1 LVLRAEQSPAKDCGM
16 DVTTAADFSEALA
29 RAARHASFLR
39 AQIERHADLTDL
51 LAAGKLAEALAA
63 CGTGLDQA
71 PVARRL
77 RLERARTALVLA
89 IGDLAGAL
97 PLESVVEGLSDL
109 ADRSLDTAIAAAIE
123 ERMPGV
129 PARGFAVIALG
140 KHGGRELNYSS
151 DIDPI
156 FLYDPAT
163 LPHRA
168 REEPAEAAVR
178 IGRRVIELLQARD
191 ADGYA
196 FRVDLRL
203 RPSPEVTPI
212 VLPIDAL
219 ISYYESSAVAWE
231 RAAFVRARAAAGD
244 IALGQSFLDAIRPF
258 VWRRSL
264 DFGAIKEMRAMS
276 HRIRAQHGREA
287 FGPGYD
293 LKRGRGGIREVEFF
307 AQIHQLIHGGRDR
320 TLRSPTTIPALQSL
334 ATAGIIGVGEAQEL
348 ADSYCLFR
356 TIEHRLQMVDDRQTH
371 ELPREAGTLDN
382 VAQLHG
388 LENSG
393 ALLDLLRP
401 RVETVGRIYDALED
415 GDAEGLPV
423 GAALGPALA
432 RAGFDP
438 PDAARS
444 VIEKWRGGGVR
455 AVQSPAAREALEEV
469 LPSLVEALGR
479 APDPHAA
486 MHRMDDIVG
495 RVSSA
500 INFFR
505 LLAARPP
512 LMRLLANLLS
522 HAPTLAATLGQRPE
536 LLDGLI
542 DATAFDPAPA
552 VPELIR
558 AFTAAE
564 GIDYERLLDHVR
576 RSVGERR
583 FALGVQ
589 LIEGTSDP
597 LDVAAGYARVAEAAL
612 DTLAA
617 ATVED
622 HARQHGR
629 VPGSELVILALGRL
643 GGGALTHASDLDLI
657 YLFTGTLDAASD
669 GIKPLE
675 ATRYYNRLA
684 QRVTGALSVPTAAGA
699 LYEVDTR
706 LRPSGS
712 KGLLAVT
719 IDSFAHYQ
727 RESAWTWEHMALTR
741 ARPVFGSE
749 ATRARVQAVIDD
761 VLNRPRDTVQLLK
774 DVVSMRTD
782 MARHKPPAGPLD
794 AKLVEGGLVDLEFC
808 LHAIQL
814 EHRAGFDPRLGPA
827 IAALIEAGL
836 LPPGF
841 AQAYEVLARMLVS
854 LRLVAPDALEPP
866 APARALVARACGFTD
881 WDALLEGY
889 AAARQCVRED
899 WARIVARSEE
909 Q

>member
-1 LVLRAEQSPAKDCGM
+1 MEATL
-16 DVTTAADFSEALA
+16 AAPLSEALD
-29 RAARHASFLR
+29 RAARHAPFLR
-39 AQIERHADLTDL
+39 AQMERHADLAELLRAGD
-51 LAAGKLAEALAA
+51 LAAALAA
-63 CGTGLDQA
+63 CAAGLESA

-77 RLERARTALVLA
+77 RLERTRTALVLA

-97 PLESVVEGLSDL
+97 PLETVVEGLSDL
-109 ADRSLDTAIAAAIE
+109 ADRSLDAAIAAAIE
-123 ERMPGV
+123 ERTPGE

-163 LPHRA
+163 LPHRG

-212 VLPIDAL
+212 ALPIDAL

-244 IALGQSFLDAIRPF
+244 RALGQRFLDAIRPF

-264 DFGAIKEMRAMS
+264 DFGAVKEMRAMS

-320 TLRSPTTIPALQSL
+320 ALRSPTTIPALQSL
-334 ATAGIIGVGEAQEL
+334 AAAGIIDGGEAREL
-348 ADSYCLFR
+348 ADSYRLFR

-371 ELPREAGTLDN
+371 ELPRDMAALDN

-388 LENSG
+388 LAGFG

-401 RVETVGRIYDALED
+401 QVESVGRTYDALED
-415 GDAEGLPV
+415 GEAPGLPV
-423 GAALGPALA
+423 GAALAPALA
-432 RAGFDP
+432 EAGFDP
-438 PDAARS
+438 PDAARA
-444 VIEKWRGGGVR
+444 VIERWRGGGVR

-469 LPSLVEALGR
+469 LPGLVEALGR
-479 APDPHAA
+479 APDPQAA
-486 MHRMDDIVG
+486 LHRMDDIVG
-495 RVSSA
+495 RLPSA

-512 LMRLLANLLS
+512 LMRLLADLLS
-522 HAPTLAATLGQRPE
+522 HAPTLAAALGRRPE
-536 LLDGLI
+536 FLDGLI
-542 DATAFDPAPA
+542 DATAFDPAPPVA
-552 VPELIR
+552 EL
-558 AFTAAE
+558 AASFAAAE
-564 GIDYERLLDHVR
+564 AGDYERLLDHVR

-589 LIEGTSDP
+589 LVEGTSDP
-597 LDVAAGYARVAEAAL
+597 LEVAAGYARVAEAAL
-612 DTLAA
+612 DVLAA
-617 ATVED
+617 ATAAD
-622 HARQHGR
+622 YARQHGR
-629 VPGSELVILALGRL
+629 VPDSELVILALGRL
-643 GGGALTHASDLDLI
+643 GGAALTHASDLDLI
-657 YLFTGTLDAASD
+657 YLFTGTIDAAS
-669 GIKPLE
+669 GGPKPLE

-684 QRVTGALSVPTAAGA
+684 QRVTGALSVPTAAGP

-719 IDSFAHYQ
+719 IESFADYQ

-741 ARPVFGSE
+741 ARPVFGSD
-749 ATRARVQAVIDD
+749 AARARVQAVIDA
-761 VLNRPRDTVQLLK
+761 VLNRPRDTRQLLK
-774 DVVSMRTD
+774 DVVSMRSD

-794 AKLVEGGLVDLEFC
+794 AKLIEGGLVDLEFC
-808 LHAIQL
+808 VHAVQL
-814 EHRAGFDPRLGPA
+814 EHRTGFDPRLGPA
-827 IAALIEAGL
+827 IAALIGAGL
-836 LPPGF
+836 LPADF
-841 AQAYEVLARMLVS
+841 AAAHDVLARMLVT
-854 LRLVAPDALEPP
+854 LRLVAPDAQEPP
-866 APARALVARACGFTD
+866 PPARALVARACGFES
-881 WDALLEGY
+881 WDALLDAY
-889 AAARQCVRED
+889 AAARQSVRD
-899 WARIVARSEE
+899 CWARIVARAEE
-909 Q
+909 D